1 MRHFYFYSTR
11 YIMSGS
17 IFVFYVTEGLYW
29 RGVFCERENI
39 MNANILGA
47 QGQFAEL
54 EVVSRIRS

>member
-1 MRHFYFYSTR
+1 MRH
-11 YIMSGS
+11 IISGS

-39 MNANILGA
+39 MNATILGA